1 MVNRERKARS
11 HKQAINKFAPRN
23 ARFWNTFTTSRAGNS
38 KEETIEGHQHMKSMV
53 YSVVAIFTMVCSTM
67 AQRAPDSVPQDSNP
81 LSLQLRA
88 QREPDNTVLL
98 TWRGDPTSPGFTV
111 YRSIGP
117 GHYMAI
123 ATVGPNVTEFTY
135 CCIGG
140 GVTYFRVCDLL
151 DPQTCSNE
159 VRLRLPS

>member
-1 MVNRERKARS
+1 
-11 HKQAINKFAPRN
+11 
-23 ARFWNTFTTSRAGNS
+23 
-38 KEETIEGHQHMKSMV
+38 MKRII
-53 YSVVAIFTMVCSTM
+53 YSIVAIFTLVCF
-67 AQRAPDSVPQDSNP
+67 APAEQAPDSVAYDSNP
-81 LSLQLRA
+81 SSLQLRA
-88 QREPDNTVLL
+88 RLGPDNTVIL

-117 GHYMAI
+117 GHYMVI

-140 GVTYFRVCDLL
+140 GVLYFRVCDRL

-159 VRLRLPS
+159 VRVRLPR